1 MNTIEW
7 IVILGGLTA
16 IAWVNWYFFMAQAF
30 AAKRVQRKA
39 ELRTSAPRRT
49 INETLTS

>member
-7 IVILGGLTA
+7 IVIIGGLTA

-39 ELRTSAPRRT
+39 ELRISAPRRT
-49 INETLTS
+49 TNETLTS